1 MAIDVTTLKCPSCGA
16 PVGANDSRCP
26 YCGSSLYIQSFTN
39 VYDLDPAAL
48 NMGVREFDEVLHK
61 APGDA
66 AALFSRGCLNLRLG
80 LYPKAERDFARAI
93 QADFN
98 APEAYLYHA
107 VSLARG
113 KHIDSVGMSTL
124 EEMKAD
130 IQAGLATG
138 DVPGLYLLWC
148 IIQQY
153 CYEARGL
160 IARPSSDELYEKA
173 CRAGA
178 TQTDVDYLYGL
189 LAS

>member
-1 MAIDVTTLKCPSCGA
+1 MAPGDA
-16 PVGANDSRCP
+16 RCWA
-26 YCGSSLYIQSFTN
+26 CGSSLYVQSFTN
-39 VYDLDPAAL
+39 VYDLDPRAL
-48 NMGVREFDEVLHK
+48 NMGVREFDEVLSK

-80 LYPKAERDFARAI
+80 LYAKAERDFARAV

-113 KHIDSVGMSTL
+113 KHIDSVPMDTI

-130 IQAGLATG
+130 IQAGLAAG
-138 DVPGLYLLWC
+138 EIAGLYLLWC

-153 CYEARGL
+153 CYEERGL
-160 IARPSSDELYEKA
+160 LARPSSDELYEKA
-173 CRAGA
+173 CRAGV
-178 TQTDVDYLYGL
+178 TQADVDYLYGL
-189 LAS
+189 LAG